1 MKLVLLGI
9 QGSGK
14 STQGNLLSRQLK
26 IPYLSTGHIFREIA
40 KEKTTLGS
48 YVKETMNSGLLIP
61 DKKTIEIVNNYLS
74 RKEYQKGYILDGFPR
89 TTKQAEEFK
98 NNVDKV
104 IYLEVPDK
112 EAIYRLVYR
121 NDSTRGDETLPA
133 LKKMIELFHKFT
145 KQVLKYYEDKNKLLV
160 VDGTKSIHEVNK
172 DILMS
177 LGKKLIKNQIKEWER
192 KQKAIIAIVGLAGS
206 GKTEAAEYFKSRGQ
220 PVIAFGKIINEYI
233 DKQKLKHIENIHK
246 KIREDIRK
254 KYGMAAMAILNED
267 KIKKALEKNL
277 IVVIDGLYS
286 WEEFLYLKEKFSA
299 VNVYLLAIYADKHI
313 RYIRASKRRYRSELY
328 GEKRDI
334 NELVGTNKGPAIAFA
349 DFLIKNNFSRE
360 EFHDKLDTVYRT
372 AYFS

>member
-14 STQGNLLSRQLK
+14 STQGNLLSKQLK

-40 KEKTTLGS
+40 KEKTTLGR

-133 LKKMIELFHKFT
+133 LKKRIELFHKFT

-372 AYFS
+372 VYFS

>member
-1 MKLVLLGI
+1 MPE
-9 QGSGK
+9 Q
-14 STQGNLLSRQLK
+14 
-26 IPYLSTGHIFREIA
+26 
-40 KEKTTLGS
+40 
-48 YVKETMNSGLLIP
+48 
-61 DKKTIEIVNNYLS
+61 
-74 RKEYQKGYILDGFPR
+74 QKR
-89 TTKQAEEFK
+89 
-98 NNVDKV
+98 
-104 IYLEVPDK
+104 
-112 EAIYRLVYR
+112 
-121 NDSTRGDETLPA
+121 
-133 LKKMIELFHKFT
+133 IELFHKFT

-372 AYFS
+372 VYFS